1 MAIKPNCVSASSLLY
16 NLGDKACEIGTG
28 WNSFYDVYYELGW
41 ISRSWTFHFGV
52 MTFWS
57 KGSLYHQHLSA
68 NTPILINISTVMF
81 NISVNTRKVHFG
93 WIQQSAAVLPN
104 IKCWQFG
111 FNSNPAP
118 CNEDLGRTQY
128 KMLPLRRFFSI
139 FADADGDFV
148 LFLWSLLVLQ
158 IGKLSS

>member
-1 MAIKPNCVSASSLLY
+1 MFLAPRHVRQISAFVKEILWQWKRMKRNIVAIKPNCVSASSLFSQFTRQGLWNWY
-16 NLGDKACEIGTG
+16 RMKLLLWCLLWTRIDFKILDISFWGDDILIKRFI
-28 WNSFYDVYYELGW
+28 
-41 ISRSWTFHFGV
+41 ISS
-52 MTFWS
+52 
-57 KGSLYHQHLSA
+57 QHLSA

-118 CNEDLGRTQY
+118 CNEDLGSTQY
-128 KMLPLRRFFSI
+128 
-139 FADADGDFV
+139 
-148 LFLWSLLVLQ
+148 
-158 IGKLSS
+158 